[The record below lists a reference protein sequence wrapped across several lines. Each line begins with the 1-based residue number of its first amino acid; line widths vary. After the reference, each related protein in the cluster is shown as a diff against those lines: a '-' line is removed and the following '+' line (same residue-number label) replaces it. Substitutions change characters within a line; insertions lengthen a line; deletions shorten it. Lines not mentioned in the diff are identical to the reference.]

1 MPKRSLLDNDAPEM
15 ADLVST
21 AAFRTQLRRFL
32 HRTEAVTAEA
42 GLTAQRYDLLLMVKT
57 AEGGQTTVSQL
68 SESLELSQQGVTEL
82 VKRAVD
88 AGLVRRKKSS
98 TDGRVSLIE
107 LTRDGERRLRRAF
120 ESLADD
126 RAELARALE
135 HVRVAFSDSAE
146 SSSRRRSRASK

>member
-1 MPKRSLLDNDAPEM
+1 MPRRSLLDNGAPDL

-57 AEGGQTTVSQL
+57 AADGQTTVSQL
-68 SESLELSQQGVTEL
+68 SESLDLSQQGVTEL
-82 VKRAVD
+82 VKRAVE
-88 AGLVRRKKSS
+88 AGLVRRQKSA
-98 TDGRVSLIE
+98 TDGRVSFIE
-107 LTRDGERRLRRAF
+107 LTRDGERRLRRAYQ
-120 ESLADD
+120 SLADD

-146 SSSRRRSRASK
+146 STRPRRGVSG